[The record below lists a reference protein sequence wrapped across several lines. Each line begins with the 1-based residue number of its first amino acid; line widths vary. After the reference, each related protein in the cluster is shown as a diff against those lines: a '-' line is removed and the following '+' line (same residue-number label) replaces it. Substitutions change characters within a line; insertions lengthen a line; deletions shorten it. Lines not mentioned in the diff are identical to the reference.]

1 MLTIGKLGEAA
12 GVKVPT
18 IRYYEQ
24 IGLLPEAERSSGNQR
39 LYSRKALERLAFIRH
54 CRALDISLTDIRQ
67 LIELMANPLS
77 DGAHVDALVQAQLA
91 RVQNRLQSLQALEK
105 QLRALQSRCAANG
118 HGQHVSG
125 ECPVLH
131 ELLVAARGE
140 GCVCHGQAACP
151 PSTADQAD
159 LASARHAKHHT
170 RPAA

>member
-1 MLTIGKLGEAA
+1 MKIGELAA
-12 GVKVPT
+12 SSDTSVET
-18 IRYYEQ
+18 IRYYEREN
-24 IGLLPEAERSSGNQR
+24 LLPAPARTASNYRQ
-39 LYSRKALERLAFIRH
+39 YTQAHLERLAFIRH
-54 CRALDISLTDIRQ
+54 CRALDMSLTDIRQ

-151 PSTADQAD
+151 PSTADQANQ
-159 LASARHAKHHT
+159 ASARHAKRHT

>member
-1 MLTIGKLGEAA
+1 MNSPPSRHSLKTRITLATLGVFLASLWTLSLFSTRGLQRDIEKLVSADQLVTA
-12 GVKVPT
+12 GL
-18 IRYYEQ
+18 IAEQ
-24 IGLLPEAERSSGNQR
+24 
-39 LYSRKALERLAFIRH
+39 
-54 CRALDISLTDIRQ
+54 LDH
-67 LIELMANPLS
+67 ELKE
-77 DGAHVDALVQAQLA
+77 
-91 RVQNRLQSLQALEK
+91 RLQSLQALEK